1 MTCTVVTLGNPVLFG
16 AVVGEQRVVVERV
29 L

>member
-1 MTCTVVTLGNPVLFG
+1 MTCTVVILGIPVLFG
-16 AVVGEQRVVVERV
+16 AVAGEQRVVVERV